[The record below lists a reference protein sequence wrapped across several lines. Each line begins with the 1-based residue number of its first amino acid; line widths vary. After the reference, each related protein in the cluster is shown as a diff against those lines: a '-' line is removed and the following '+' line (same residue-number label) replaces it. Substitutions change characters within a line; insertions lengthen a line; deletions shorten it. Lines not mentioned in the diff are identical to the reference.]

1 MGDNSLMQRLRGWAE
16 RVRAFLVPPTRKQVS
31 WVVGEESA
39 PEPLKS
45 RPVRE
50 ALVGFI
56 GFWTRVRTRVF
67 RVFAGLLAVVDVA
80 LGVLLFSNVWYLNLF
95 LYAFLVPNFLIMV
108 HYLRLTRN
116 S

>member
-1 MGDNSLMQRLRGWAE
+1 MQRLKAWGKPI
-16 RVRAFLVPPTRKQVS
+16 RAFLAPPPRKQVS

-39 PEPLKS
+39 PEPAKS
-45 RPVRE
+45 RPMRE

-56 GFWTRVRTRVF
+56 GFWARVRTRVF
-67 RVFAGLLAVVDVA
+67 RVFAGLLAIVDVA